1 MKYILFCFFFVV
13 HSHFAFSFS
22 LKDRFLEA
30 EEGTYIITEQNRLV
44 SLLHLH
50 TKGEKRL
57 LFEEISIPQHQ
68 VKKMKWDEWVSRG
81 APGHTSWILYEIDLE
96 RESVTECYSMTR
108 KAWVPTDEMTAFLIP
123 LMSLKLTYLSE
134 EERMQTGP
142 TPKPGTIQSQPW
154 GPPQIIEGKKIR
166 GAEYDVYTAKWPVD
180 QTDLSGKSIV
190 LYFDKEQKNFPFPY
204 WLQVRDGMV
213 KFRIR
218 ALDSGRGIVS
228 PVCDIPRRRPTF
240 ISGIHK
246 EDGEM
251 QLSLNCPTYFD
262 TLRLYAIDITEN
274 PRLTHV
280 IPCNEKR
287 NGESLTLSID
297 QNKIDALFTS
307 GHEYLWIV
315 SSEIPEMAIESPHSY
330 TQ

>member
-1 MKYILFCFFFVV
+1 MKYILFCFVFVV

-50 TKGEKRL
+50 TKGEKCL

-68 VKKMKWDEWVSRG
+68 VKKMKWDEWVNRG
-81 APGHTSWILYEIDLE
+81 APGHTSWILYEVDLE
-96 RESVTECYSMTR
+96 SESVTECYSMTR
-108 KAWVPTDEMTAFLIP
+108 RAWVPTDEMTAFLIP

-142 TPKPGTIQSQPW
+142 TPKPGTIQNQPW
-154 GPPQIIEGKKIR
+154 GPPQVIEGKKIK

-180 QTDLSGKSIV
+180 QTDLSGKPIV
-190 LYFDKEQKNFPFPY
+190 LYFDKERKNFPFPY

-228 PVCDIPRRRPTF
+228 PACDIPRRRPTF

-246 EDGEM
+246 EDGEL

-280 IPCNEKR
+280 VPCNEKR

-315 SSEIPEMAIESPHSY
+315 SSEMPEMAIESPHSY

>member
-1 MKYILFCFFFVV
+1 MKYGLFCFIFMV
-13 HSHFAFSFS
+13 HSLFAFS

-30 EEGTYIITEQNRLV
+30 EEGTYIVTEQNQLV

-50 TKGEKRL
+50 TKEEKRL

-68 VKKMKWDEWVSRG
+68 VKKMKWDEWVNRG

-96 RESVTECYSMTR
+96 KESVTECYSRTR
-108 KAWVPTDEMTAFLIP
+108 RAWVPTDEMEAFLIP
-123 LMSLKLTYLSE
+123 LMSLNLNYLSE

-142 TPKPGTIQSQPW
+142 TPKPGTIQNRPW
-154 GPPQIIEGKKIR
+154 GPPQVLEGKKIK

-180 QTDLSGKSIV
+180 HTDLSGNPIV
-190 LYFDKEQKNFPFPY
+190 LYFDKERKNFPFPY
-204 WLQVRDGMV
+204 WLQVRDGVV
-213 KFRIR
+213 KFKIR
-218 ALDSGRGIVS
+218 ALDSGRGMVS
-228 PVCDIPRRRPTF
+228 PARAIPRRRPAFT
-240 ISGIHK
+240 SGVHK
-246 EDGEM
+246 ENGKI

-262 TLRLYAIDITEN
+262 TLKLYAIDMTET

-280 IPCNEKR
+280 IPCDEKR

-297 QNKIDALFTS
+297 QNKVDAIFTS

-315 SSEIPEMAIESPHSY
+315 SSETPEMAIESPYSY